1 MKLET
6 KLVNGFFG
14 TLCSIFLWSNYL
26 MLKRKTELFFQWELL
41 LGSFNIIIAL
51 KHWFTIDLGPENV
64 PPLSS
69 AWEKLP
75 IIFYILLFSF
85 LLHWQRDFVTFLSS
99 VFLCVTWAFCVT
111 CYLCVHRWGV
121 RGVPGGCR
129 CPGKGWQEGSCVDDT
144 YKNHPTRCPFCS
156 RHLTLPHASFRWPC
170 SRGNRD
176 GSGRTSGSRQSSSE
190 NELKWSDH
198 QRAWS
203 STDSDSSNRNLKPAM
218 TKTASFGGITVLS
231 RADSTSSSRSTG
243 KLSKAGS

>member
-1 MKLET
+1 MVQLLNAK
-6 KLVNGFFG
+6 KKDR
-14 TLCSIFLWSNYL
+14 TL
-26 MLKRKTELFFQWELL
+26 FQWELL

-51 KHWFTIDLGPENV
+51 KHRFTIDLGPENV
-64 PPLSS
+64 PPPPPLRGRSYQLYFAPYCS
-69 AWEKLP
+69 RCS
-75 IIFYILLFSF
+75 FTGRGILWHFSVWF
-85 LLHWQRDFVTFLSS
+85 
-99 VFLCVTWAFCVT
+99 FCVWHEHSVCT
-111 CYLCVHRWGV
+111 SVRCPWCPLWGS
-121 RGVPGGCR
+121 R
-129 CPGKGWQEGSCVDDT
+129 CPGKGWQEGSCLDDS
-144 YKNHPTRCPFCS
+144 YKEGPARCPFCS
-156 RHLTLPHASFRWPC
+156 RNLTLSHASFRWPC

>member
-1 MKLET
+1 M
-6 KLVNGFFG
+6 V
-14 TLCSIFLWSNYL
+14 
-26 MLKRKTELFFQWELL
+26 QLL
-41 LGSFNIIIAL
+41 NAQ
-51 KHWFTIDLGPENV
+51 KKDR
-64 PPLSS
+64 
-69 AWEKLP
+69 A
-75 IIFYILLFSF
+75 LFSVGVAF
-85 LLHWQRDFVTFLSS
+85 RFIQHHNCSQTLIHDWFGSRECTPSLLCMREVTNYIWYPVVLILLHWQRDFLTFLSS
-99 VFLCVTWAFCVT
+99 VFLCVTWAFCVM
-111 CYLCVHRWGV
+111 CYLYVHQWGV
-121 RGVPGGCR
+121 RGVPGGRR

-144 YKNHPTRCPFCS
+144 YKNHPTWCPFCS
-156 RHLTLPHASFRWPC
+156 RHLTLPRASFRWPC

>member
-1 MKLET
+1 
-6 KLVNGFFG
+6 
-14 TLCSIFLWSNYL
+14 

-111 CYLCVHRWGV
+111 CYLCVHQWGLWCPWRQQVPWEGLTRRLLRRWYLQEPPHSVSVLLTASNIAPCIFPVAVLQGQPRWLRKNFGKQAKQLREWTQVV
-121 RGVPGGCR
+121 RPPEGLEQHRLRQLQPQPQAGHDQDGEFR
-129 CPGKGWQEGSCVDDT
+129 GHHGAQQGWQHV
-144 YKNHPTRCPFCS
+144 
-156 RHLTLPHASFRWPC
+156 
-170 SRGNRD
+170 
-176 GSGRTSGSRQSSSE
+176 Q
-190 NELKWSDH
+190 
-198 QRAWS
+198 
-203 STDSDSSNRNLKPAM
+203 
-218 TKTASFGGITVLS
+218 
-231 RADSTSSSRSTG
+231 
-243 KLSKAGS
+243 